1 MSLFKGKH
9 RILCV
14 SEHEIIFL
22 LLSPHILRASLAY
35 LWFGTVGGQILVAAP
50 QQKRGTLSI

>member
-1 MSLFKGKH
+1 MSPFKGKH

-14 SEHEIIFL
+14 SEHEIIFFL

-50 QQKRGTLSI
+50 QQ